1 MVINAME
8 AHHED
13 VEKLCPEAYI
23 VQAADAIS
31 ASRPGARRDT
41 TEQYVKRLKK
51 QEELVNSF
59 KGVKKTYMMSA
70 GRDMWVFVDPQEVS
84 DLEAIKNGR
93 YYCGKTRI

>member
-1 MVINAME
+1 ME

-41 TEQYVKRLKK
+41 TEQYIKRLKK
-51 QEELVNSF
+51 QEEVVNGFS
-59 KGVKKTYMMSA
+59 GVKKTYMMSA
-70 GRDMWVFVDPQEVS
+70 GRDMWVFVDPKEVS
-84 DLEAIKNGR
+84 DLEAVKMADNIAEQLEADM
-93 YYCGKTRI
+93 C